1 MAYDDPTIARVCK
14 NGYRILPA
22 LEPGMRSK
30 LDRLGYMTEPYPTNP
45 IAPRDQRVTQARKVA
60 GYTS

>member
-14 NGYRILPA
+14 NGYRILAP
-22 LEPGMRSK
+22 LEPGLRTHTPDAGRPAPPTAK
-30 LDRLGYMTEPYPTNP
+30 PLDVPASIR
-45 IAPRDQRVTQARKVA
+45 APRARRVA